1 MCRCS
6 RDVSG
11 NVGFEVV
18 RWVVAVSFMVERKAR
33 ISVWRETHAVKALG
47 LRRGVVWS

>member
-1 MCRCS
+1 MFLA
-6 RDVSG
+6 G

-18 RWVVAVSFMVERKAR
+18 RWVMVVSFIVERKAH

-47 LRRGVVWS
+47 LRRGVAWSYSR